1 MALLDNDGRE
11 GFSGKFGIFAAAAG
25 SAVGLGNIWRFPYVA
40 GEHGGGAFLLF
51 YLLFVL
57 AIGVPVIL
65 SEFVIGRKARSNA
78 LGSFRILSPGTPW
91 WVIGFLGIVAAFVI
105 LSFYS
110 TVAGWTLEYL
120 VQAISGSFAGKSSEQ
135 LANGFEEFTQGSFR
149 PLLWQ
154 MIFMGLT
161 ALVVLGGVRK
171 GIEKYTKILM
181 PLLFIL
187 IVAIGIR
194 SITLP
199 GASDGLEFLFK
210 PNFDK
215 ITIQSLLMALGQ
227 AAFSLS
233 IGMGALITYGSY
245 IRKDTPL
252 AGTALQIASADTIIA
267 ILSGVMIF
275 PALFALGGSPQGGP
289 GLVFITLPQIFQAM
303 PGGFY
308 FSIAFFFLLAVA
320 ALTSTIS
327 LLEVVVAYLKDEKKI
342 SRPKATLIGTISIS
356 AIGVFCT
363 LSFGPLREVTIFG
376 KTIFGLMDYAAAN
389 LFLTFGALFIVI
401 YTGWKLGKARFV
413 EELQQGSAINP
424 ILANVV
430 VIIIKYIAPIAIGA
444 VAVGAFFIKGIT

>member
-1 MALLDNDGRE
+1 MALIDTDDRD
-11 GFSGKFGIFAAAAG
+11 GFSGKFGIVAAAAG
-25 SAVGLGNIWRFPYVA
+25 SAIGLGNIWRFPYVA
-40 GEHGGGAFLLF
+40 GENGGGAFLLF

-57 AIGVPVIL
+57 AIGIPVIL

-91 WVIGFLGIVAAFVI
+91 WIIGFMGIVAAFAI

-120 VQAISGSFAGKSSEQ
+120 VLAISGSFAGKSPEQ
-135 LANGFEEFTQGSFR
+135 LAEGFGEFTQSSFR

-154 MIFMGLT
+154 MVFMGLT

-171 GIEKYTKILM
+171 GIEKYTKVLM
-181 PLLFIL
+181 PLLAIL
-187 IVAIGIR
+187 IVAICVR
-194 SITLP
+194 SLTLP
-199 GASDGLEFLFK
+199 GAAAGLEFLFK
-210 PNFDK
+210 PNFEK
-215 ITIQSLLMALGQ
+215 ITLQSVLMALGQ

-252 AGTALQIASADTIIA
+252 MGTAFQIASADTIIA

-308 FSIAFFFLLAVA
+308 FSIAFFFLLSVA

-327 LLEVVVAYLKDEKKI
+327 LLEVVVAYLKDEKKM
-342 SRPKATLIGTISIS
+342 SRPKATLLGTISIS

-363 LSFGPLREVTIFG
+363 LSFGPLKGFTIFG
-376 KTIFGLMDYAAAN
+376 KTIFDLMDYAAAN

-401 YTGWKLGKARFV
+401 YTGWKLGKARFF
-413 EELQQGSAINP
+413 EELQHGSKVNP
-424 ILANVV
+424 LLLNVIV
-430 VIIIKYIAPIAIGA
+430 FIIKYVAPLAIGA
-444 VAVGAFFIKGIT
+444 VAVGAFFMKGLT